1 MHVIDISPDQRLLD
15 LQRAAYA
22 VEAALI
28 GDDRIPPLHEPLAD
42 LLAAPLIWV
51 GAFDGDALLGAIAW
65 EADADTL
72 DINRLV
78 VSPAA
83 FRRGIGRLLVATAL
97 DRAAGR
103 TVLVST
109 GRDNAPARRLYE
121 GYGFAWVNDVEVI
134 PGLWITNYRLA
145 P

>member
-42 LLAAPLIWV
+42 LLAAPLTWV
-51 GAFDGDALLGAIAW
+51 GAFDGDALVGAVAW

-78 VSPAA
+78 VSPSA

-109 GRDNAPARRLYE
+109 GRDNTPARRLYE
-121 GYGFAWVNDVEVI
+121 GYGFTWVNDAEVI
-134 PGLWITNYRLA
+134 SGLWVSSYRLT

>member
-28 GDDRIPPLHEPLAD
+28 GDDRIPPLHEPLSD
-42 LLAAPLIWV
+42 LLAAPLTWV

-65 EADADTL
+65 EADATTL

-78 VSPAA
+78 VSPSA

-109 GRDNAPARRLYE
+109 GRDNIPARSLYE
-121 GYGFAWVNDVEVI
+121 GYGFAWLNDIEVI
-134 PGLWITNYRLA
+134 PGLWITNYHLT